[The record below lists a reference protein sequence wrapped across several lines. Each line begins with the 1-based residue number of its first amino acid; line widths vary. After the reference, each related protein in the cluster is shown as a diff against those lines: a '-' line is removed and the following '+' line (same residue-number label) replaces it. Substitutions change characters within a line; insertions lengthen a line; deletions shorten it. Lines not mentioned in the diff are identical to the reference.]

1 MEEAERMNTQPERIE
16 QFQAEI
22 ASMQLKSPA
31 GARDRALLRLGAVM
45 MVIGV
50 IVSAVAYPM
59 SHGTTEALAQRDAIV
74 LGLLGL
80 TLTVA
85 GGAVFLRYSL
95 VQFMRFWLARFS
107 YEQQQSSE
115 RLLEQVKAVGSR
127 RL

>member
-22 ASMQLKSPA
+22 AAMQLKSPA

-45 MVIGV
+45 IVVGV
-50 IVSAVAYPM
+50 IVAAAAYPM
-59 SHGTTEALAQRDAIV
+59 SHGTTDALSQRDAIV

-80 TLTVA
+80 TLTAA
-85 GGAVFLRYSL
+85 GSAVFLRYSL
-95 VQFMRFWLARFS
+95 GQFLRFWLARFS
-107 YEQQQSSE
+107 YEQQQASD